1 MGRKA
6 ISTNFDM
13 PIKTCPKCNVSF
25 EVSFGHEGRQ
35 CPSCRQLENSMR
47 EMEQMNYI
55 ATLESRRHEREERE
69 RLADEELFQS
79 FSENLA
85 QLEMASVDDFEGARK
100 KALILAGRIFAG
112 DKHWIAY
119 KAFKQS
125 AFNRDV
131 VAEAFWR
138 FIASLPE
145 NEALTTLEGLTFSQS
160 QIWEQLLGWLQSNH
174 DPSDCFSAAKIMAE
188 KCVALVN
195 FKIEKQRQDAE
206 QEAEAKVR
214 AAEHDF
220 ENERLTLID
229 ALFGE
234 LIVLLER
241 ICVLREV
248 LNSLNSGT
256 GDSGMEVFFLEKC
269 RGNNTGSTY
278 NTLTRALAFQH
289 SSVRFNG
296 TALEGVSGK
305 ELTDAVRGAVDCRN
319 IIGTLSLQFGSGRE
333 SDIVNRGLV
342 GMLKKYNCDSIKVLI
357 EKALA
362 EKNNIFTDKRVH
374 LGKQKCVDGPSS
386 FPDPYSLWECHTE
399 SNIRP
404 KLINGWGSFNV
415 NKLAKHCD
423 ALLPDKEKYKNLNP
437 EGSWIEALRLLIEH
451 LGGGVE
457 FSEDIFSLPPAIA
470 EKPEP
475 PAVVRDPGA
484 ATAMKINS
492 ANRPP
497 EAGLNDDTPKA
508 SSKVAGPESDSMSS
522 STETKKMAPEAE
534 PIDPTAL
541 ADCQPPES
549 LAGGQDASSTGY
561 QTRPPSE
568 QKGEVSV
575 KSAVEKFIRSR
586 APIKS
591 HSFYALEDIPAKKKE
606 SARNVFKLQSG
617 DEIYVLVDATV
628 FGSVKQG
635 LLIAESGIYVSNG
648 LLAKQRGT
656 HFIDWTI
663 VRSTQ
668 NGKMEGEYEFLV
680 GGDVLFNLGASGD
693 GGATAKLLTELF
705 VHFQKPE

>member
-1 MGRKA
+1 
-6 ISTNFDM
+6 M
-13 PIKTCPKCNVSF
+13 PIKTCPKCNASF
-25 EVSFGHEGRQ
+25 EVSFGHEGRL

-47 EMEQMNYI
+47 EMDQMNHI
-55 ATLESRRHEREERE
+55 SALESRRHEREERE
-69 RLADEELFQS
+69 RRADEELFQS

-112 DKHWIAY
+112 DQQWIAY
-119 KAFKQS
+119 KVFKQS

-160 QIWEQLLGWLQSNH
+160 QIWEQFLGWLQSNQ
-174 DPSDCFSAAKIMAE
+174 DPSACFSAAKIMAE
-188 KCVALVN
+188 KCIALVN

-206 QEAEAKVR
+206 QEAEARLR
-214 AAEHDF
+214 AAEKDF
-220 ENERLTLID
+220 EDERLQLIE
-229 ALFGE
+229 AFFGD
-234 LIVLLER
+234 LVALLER

-248 LNSLNSGT
+248 LNSLNSGK

-269 RGNNTGSTY
+269 RGNNTSSTY
-278 NTLTRALAFQH
+278 NTFTRALVRQH
-289 SSVRFNG
+289 DSVRFKG
-296 TALEGVSGK
+296 TALEGVSGR
-305 ELTDAVRGAVDCRN
+305 ELSDAVRRATDCRN
-319 IIGTLSLQFGSGRE
+319 IIGTLSLQFGSGME

-374 LGKQKCVDGPSS
+374 LGKQKCVDGPCSL
-386 FPDPYSLWECHTE
+386 PDPYSLWECHTE

-404 KLINGWGSFNV
+404 QLIDGWGSFNV
-415 NKLAKHCD
+415 NYSGTRPAKHCRG
-423 ALLPDKEKYKNLNP
+423 LLPDEEKYKSLNP
-437 EGSWIEALRLLIEH
+437 DGSWIEALRLLIEH

-457 FSEDIFSLPPAIA
+457 FTADIFSLSPAIA
-470 EKPEP
+470 DEPDP
-475 PAVVRDPGA
+475 PAVVRDLEGA
-484 ATAMKINS
+484 SAMKINS
-492 ANRPP
+492 ADRLP
-497 EAGLNDDTPKA
+497 EAGFNDDSSKD
-508 SSKVAGPESDSMSS
+508 SSKVARPESDLMSS
-522 STETKKMAPEAE
+522 STDKKKMAPEDK
-534 PIDPTAL
+534 PIKSTAL
-541 ADCQPPES
+541 SDCQQPEL
-549 LAGGQDASSTGY
+549 LAVGQDASPTDH
-561 QTRPPSE
+561 QMRPPSD

-575 KSAVEKFIRSR
+575 KSSIEKFIRSR

-591 HSFYALEDIPAKKKE
+591 NSFYALEDIPAKKKE

-648 LLAKQRGT
+648 LFAKHRGA
-656 HFIDWTI
+656 HFVDWTI

-680 GGDVLFNLGASGD
+680 GGDVFFNLSASGE

-705 VHFQKPE
+705 AHL